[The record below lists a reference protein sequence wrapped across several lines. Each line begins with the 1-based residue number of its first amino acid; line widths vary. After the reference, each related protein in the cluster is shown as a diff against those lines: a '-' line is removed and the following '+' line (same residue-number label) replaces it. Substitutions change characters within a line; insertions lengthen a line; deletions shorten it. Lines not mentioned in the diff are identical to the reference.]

1 MKNLKENVY
10 KLVKIFGVNY
20 ELKIIYKRI
29 KTSKLN
35 LKEKQIEICLPTK
48 YKKVNNELIIEM
60 LLEKMYDAIANR
72 ELEIIMER

>member
-35 LKEKQIEICLPTK
+35 LKEKQIM
-48 YKKVNNELIIEM
+48 N
-60 LLEKMYDAIANR
+60 
-72 ELEIIMER
+72 